1 MCVCSCIRPTTVD
14 QHEMACVD
22 KSITHTIGGSERAN
36 GQECES
42 LAKTWQKSHSPC
54 PCPVTKL
61 MMMMC
66 PVTSAHTWP
75 GSRAN
80 GVCANG
86 CPAPQ
91 CVFVSRCAP
100 EVDMPI
106 TPVAKREIWLR
117 LGFMRVTFGAGHT
130 THGAPNPDFCIR
142 FIYFSVR

>member
-1 MCVCSCIRPTTVD
+1 MPMPRDEVDDDDVLGHERAHMAGIACERCVCV
-14 QHEMACVD
+14 
-22 KSITHTIGGSERAN
+22 
-36 GQECES
+36 
-42 LAKTWQKSHSPC
+42 
-54 PCPVTKL
+54 
-61 MMMMC
+61 
-66 PVTSAHTWP
+66 
-75 GSRAN
+75 
-80 GVCANG
+80 NG

>member
-1 MCVCSCIRPTTVD
+1 MPAPRTLLLRGHCRNAGCERSALRIPFCQHHHPLPPRSPSPSSVCEARRITVCVCVCSRIRPTTVD

-22 KSITHTIGGSERAN
+22 KSITHTIGWSERAN

-61 MMMMC
+61 MMMMMC

-80 GVCANG
+80 GVC
-86 CPAPQ
+86 
-91 CVFVSRCAP
+91 V
-100 EVDMPI
+100 
-106 TPVAKREIWLR
+106 
-117 LGFMRVTFGAGHT
+117 
-130 THGAPNPDFCIR
+130 
-142 FIYFSVR
+142 